1 MIVDTERGNHKMI
14 WYQQPEGIE
23 SIANLQVQKGKIV
36 KLDANT
42 QLSFF
47 VSIWQHRSLLCA
59 NKKPLTIWVGT
70 KTDVERQLK
79 EIYQKSGLDEEHSDF
94 FKFVP
99 NVDLIAAQ
107 QEQKK
112 TSPKPS
118 LSKVAKLAPRKAQA
132 PVALSQAGFSVH
144 DVQLGQEYEGYV
156 KLIYNYGMFITVKGV
171 EGLLHKKQIVT
182 PDGVDWKKYYNIG
195 DKIKVKAFQFKE
207 ID

>member
-1 MIVDTERGNHKMI
+1 MIVDTEWGNHKMI
-14 WYQQPEGIE
+14 WYQQPDGIE

-47 VSIWQHRSLLCA
+47 VSIWQHKSLLCA

-99 NVDLIAAQ
+99 NVDLMTAQ

-118 LSKVAKLAPRKAQA
+118 L
-132 PVALSQAGFSVH
+132 
-144 DVQLGQEYEGYV
+144 
-156 KLIYNYGMFITVKGV
+156 
-171 EGLLHKKQIVT
+171 
-182 PDGVDWKKYYNIG
+182 
-195 DKIKVKAFQFKE
+195 
-207 ID
+207 

>member
-1 MIVDTERGNHKMI
+1 MIVDTEWGNHKMI

-47 VSIWQHRSLLCA
+47 VSIWQHKSLLCA

-99 NVDLIAAQ
+99 NVDL
-107 QEQKK
+107 
-112 TSPKPS
+112 
-118 LSKVAKLAPRKAQA
+118 
-132 PVALSQAGFSVH
+132 
-144 DVQLGQEYEGYV
+144 
-156 KLIYNYGMFITVKGV
+156 M
-171 EGLLHKKQIVT
+171 T
-182 PDGVDWKKYYNIG
+182 P
-195 DKIKVKAFQFKE
+195 
-207 ID
+207 